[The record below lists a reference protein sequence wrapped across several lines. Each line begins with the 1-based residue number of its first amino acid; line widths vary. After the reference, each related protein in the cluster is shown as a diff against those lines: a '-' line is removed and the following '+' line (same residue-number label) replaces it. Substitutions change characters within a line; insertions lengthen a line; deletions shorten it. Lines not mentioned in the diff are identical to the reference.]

1 MTILLLASC
10 AAFAGAFLSACIG
23 LGGGTLFIAC
33 LYLVFEPLEAIA
45 LHGLIQTVNN
55 GARFFA
61 FRQAAVFTV
70 IRPFMMALLPAVA
83 MGWVLL
89 GMLDN
94 TVLRGLLG
102 GFVLLSL
109 TTSLFHRM
117 IPTPVG
123 WFGIGF
129 GATLSSMLVGA
140 ADPALAPFF
149 LGKRFERRQII
160 ATKAACQLATHLPKV
175 ALFASLGFEGQDPF
189 PYQDYTGVL
198 AAMLLSVLLGVM
210 VGKKTQVNPSVF
222 RRLYRG
228 TLLVLGLKL
237 LVWDALLAG

>member
-45 LHGLIQTVNN
+45 LHGLIQTGTTFDFSRPTGCCLHCDSTFHDGSIASGCV
-55 GARFFA
+55 GLGVAGDARQHSFA
-61 FRQAAVFTV
+61 RLTGRFRSAQSH
-70 IRPFMMALLPAVA
+70 
-83 MGWVLL
+83 
-89 GMLDN
+89 D
-94 TVLRGLLG
+94 
-102 GFVLLSL
+102 LSL
-109 TTSLFHRM
+109 
-117 IPTPVG
+117 
-123 WFGIGF
+123 
-129 GATLSSMLVGA
+129 SSNDPDSRLVRHWVRR
-140 ADPALAPFF
+140 DRSSWSYKIQHLPFF

-175 ALFASLGFEGQDPF
+175 ALFALLGFEGQDPF

-210 VGKKTQVNPSVF
+210 IGKKTQVNPSVF

-228 TLLVLGLKL
+228 TLLILGLKL

>member
-83 MGWVLL
+83 LGWVLL

-94 TVLRGLLG
+94 NFARLTGAVSFCSVSRLSLSSNDPDPRGL
-102 GFVLLSL
+102 VR
-109 TTSLFHRM
+109 HWVRR
-117 IPTPVG
+117 
-123 WFGIGF
+123 
-129 GATLSSMLVGA
+129 TLSSMLVGA
-140 ADPALAPFF
+140 ADPALAPFS
-149 LGKRFERRQII
+149 RQ
-160 ATKAACQLATHLPKV
+160 
-175 ALFASLGFEGQDPF
+175 AL
-189 PYQDYTGVL
+189 
-198 AAMLLSVLLGVM
+198 
-210 VGKKTQVNPSVF
+210 
-222 RRLYRG
+222 
-228 TLLVLGLKL
+228 
-237 LVWDALLAG
+237 